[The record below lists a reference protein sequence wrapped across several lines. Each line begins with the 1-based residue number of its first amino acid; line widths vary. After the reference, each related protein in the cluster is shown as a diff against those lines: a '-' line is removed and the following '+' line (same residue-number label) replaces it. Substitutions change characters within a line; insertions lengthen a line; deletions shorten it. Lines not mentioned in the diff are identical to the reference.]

1 MARQGVVAAVLEDAD
16 VTWIYFY
23 NTEGEEIA
31 RIRTTLGES
40 GYPLDMAL
48 SPDGLKIM
56 VSFLYVD
63 QGILK
68 TNVSFFN
75 FDAAGQAEEDNLVN
89 KVSYNNVVV
98 PSVFFVDSERSVAIR
113 SDGFSIY
120 QGKDIPKEKA
130 DVSFENEIL
139 TSFHE
144 DGNLGFIFKSDKAD
158 YKYKMLI
165 YNMNGRCIMKK
176 YFNMDY
182 RQAKMEKGNI
192 ILFSD
197 KGFQVYSS
205 RGRKRVDVTYQKSI
219 EDVIC
224 VSNLGKYMVVSSE
237 TTELIRV
244 R

>member
-1 MARQGVVAAVLEDAD
+1 M
-16 VTWIYFY
+16 
-23 NTEGEEIA
+23 
-31 RIRTTLGES
+31 RTTLEES
-40 GYPLDMAL
+40 GYPLDMDL

-68 TNVSFFN
+68 TNVSFYN

-89 KVSYNNVVV
+89 KVSYNNVVA
-98 PSVFFVDSERSVAIR
+98 PSAYFVDSERSVVIR
-113 SDGFSIY
+113 SDGFSIF
-120 QGKDIPKEKA
+120 QGKDVPREKA
-130 DVSFENEIL
+130 NVSFENEIL
-139 TSFHE
+139 TTFHE

-165 YNMNGRCIMKK
+165 YNMNGRCTMKK

-182 RQAKMEKGNI
+182 QQAEMENGNI

-197 KGFQVYSS
+197 KEFQVYSS

-224 VSNLGKYMVVSSE
+224 VSNFGKYMVVSSE
-237 TTELIRV
+237 TTEMIRV